1 MKESNE
7 QIIERARQGGD
18 LQKAVGRLYT
28 QNFGYIHKTA
38 FIIAGKYARNPDKH
52 SIKDLQR
59 ELEQEAYFGL
69 LEAVQSWSPD
79 KDVLFL
85 SYAGYWIKQAMYRY
99 CDNTNSAVRLPVG
112 RLAQIREYRKI
123 RETFQKLEGRR
134 PTEKEYCRLL
144 NVGPDVLEAI
154 RAAAQIQRLQSLDAP
169 LSIED
174 ADSETVGDLVP
185 APVDQYDDVLDR
197 LQLEDLQAVLWP
209 AVDALPEDQA
219 HVIRERYQKGKTL
232 QQIGKEVGGYA
243 KAISAKNKAL
253 QALRRNRALQ
263 AFDDGRRYSY
273 GIRGGLQSWNQTG
286 TSSTEWAAFKMLEGI

>member
-1 MKESNE
+1 MTNE
-7 QIIERARQGGD
+7 QILDQLRQGGD
-18 LQKAVGRLYT
+18 LQKAAGKLYAR
-28 QNFGYIHKTA
+28 NFGYIHKAA

-52 SIKDLQR
+52 TIKDLQR

-134 PTEKEYCRLL
+134 PTDKEYCRLL
-144 NVGPDVLEAI
+144 KVGPDVLEAI
-154 RAAAQIQRLQSLDAP
+154 RAAAQVQHLQSLDQP
-169 LSIED
+169 LNSED
-174 ADSETVGDLVP
+174 EEAGTVGDLVP
-185 APVDQYDDVLDR
+185 AAGDPYGPVLDR
-197 LQLEDLQAVLWP
+197 LHLEELQAVLWS

-219 HVIRERYQKGKTL
+219 HVIRENFQKGKTL
-232 QQIGKEVGGYA
+232 QQIGREIGGCS
-243 KAISAKNKAL
+243 KARSAKEKAL
-253 QALRRNRALQ
+253 RALRRNRALQ
-263 AFDDGRRYSY
+263 AFDNERRYSY

>member
-1 MKESNE
+1 MTNE
-7 QIIERARQGGD
+7 QILDQIRQGGD
-18 LQKAVGRLYT
+18 LQKAVGRLYS

-38 FIIAGKYARNPDKH
+38 FIIAGKYAKNPDKH

-59 ELEQEAYFGL
+59 ELDQEAYFGL
-69 LEAVQSWSPD
+69 LEAAQSWNPE

-112 RLAQIREYRKI
+112 RQAQIREYRKI

-144 NVGPDVLEAI
+144 KVGPDVLEAI
-154 RAAAQIQRLQSLDAP
+154 RAAAQIQRLQSLDQP
-169 LSIED
+169 LNPED
-174 ADSETVGDLVP
+174 EEAGTVGDLVP
-185 APVDQYDDVLDR
+185 ATGDPYGPVLDR
-197 LQLEDLQAVLWP
+197 LYLEELQSVLWP

-219 HVIRERYQKGKTL
+219 HVIRETFQKGKTL

-243 KAISAKNKAL
+243 KAASVKDKALRALRRDKAL
-253 QALRRNRALQ
+253 QAYYN
-263 AFDDGRRYSY
+263 GKRYSY
-273 GIRGGLQSWNQTG
+273 GLRGGLQSWNRTG

>member
-1 MKESNE
+1 MTNE
-7 QIIERARQGGD
+7 QILDHLRQGGD
-18 LQKAVGRLYT
+18 LQKAAGQLYA

-52 SIKDLQR
+52 SIKDLQK
-59 ELEQEAYFGL
+59 ELDQEAYFGL
-69 LEAVQSWSPD
+69 LEAAQSWNPE

-85 SYAGYWIKQAMYRY
+85 SYAGYRIKQAMYRY
-99 CDNTNSAVRLPVG
+99 CENTNSAVRLPVG
-112 RLAQIREYRKI
+112 RQAQIREYRKI
-123 RETFQKLEGRR
+123 RETFQKLKARE

-144 NVGPDVLEAI
+144 KVGPDVLEAI
-154 RAAAQIQRLQSLDAP
+154 RAAARIQRTKSLDAP

-197 LQLEDLQAVLWP
+197 LQLEELQAVLWP

-243 KAISAKNKAL
+243 KAASAKDKALRALRRDKAL
-253 QALRRNRALQ
+253 QAYYN
-263 AFDDGRRYSY
+263 GKRYSY
-273 GIRGGLQSWNQTG
+273 GLRGGLQSWNRTG